1 MAILNLDLLNNN
13 NFVINADNADET
25 NVVNISGLGNSTL
38 TVDGVEATI
47 NSVAGVSAGA
57 NATFA
62 AENGGTLNVDQGLL
76 AVNALS
82 STTYKVGDNS
92 NVNVDASGINLGALD
107 SLLNA
112 NHSVEFSGENHTGT
126 FFYDPPTIS
135 VGSGLAPI
143 TFNTTGME
151 ATDQFIVDGKTL
163 SLDTTFLGGAAS
175 AYRNGV
181 LHLETGGL
189 GVLTANVHVEVPMS
203 QDQFDLFLANQGDYL
218 SGGTFTFPGEIVCF
232 ARGTHLLTNRG
243 EVAIEDLRE
252 GDMVITRDNGE
263 QPIRWIGSTRVG
275 APNISIPDSLRP
287 IRISAGS
294 LGKNSPKQDLIVS
307 PQHRVLVR
315 SRIAQR
321 MFGTTEVLVA
331 AKQLLQVD
339 GIDIAT
345 DLTEVEYF
353 HMLFEQHEVVIS
365 NGAETE
371 SLYTGPEALKSV
383 GRQAV
388 QEIFILFPELRQ
400 RDYISEPAR
409 PLLSGRQ
416 GRKLAVR
423 HVQNGQDLV
432 M

>member
-13 NFVINADNADET
+13 DVVINASNADET

-76 AVNALS
+76 AVNALT

-92 NVNVDASGINLGALD
+92 TVNVDASGIDLGALGT
-107 SLLNA
+107 LLNA
-112 NHSVEFSGENHTGT
+112 DHNVEFSGENHTGT
-126 FFYDPPTIS
+126 FFYDPPTVS
-135 VGSGLAPI
+135 LLSALNPI

-163 SLDTTFLGGAAS
+163 SLDTTILGGPAT

-181 LHLETGGL
+181 LHLETGG
-189 GVLTANVHVEVPMS
+189 GVLTPKVHVEVPMS
-203 QDQFDLFLANQGDYL
+203 QNQFDLFLANQGDYL

-232 ARGTHLLTNRG
+232 ARGTRLLTNRG
-243 EVAIEDLRE
+243 EVAVEDLRE

-263 QPIRWIGSTRVG
+263 QPIRWIGSTRIG
-275 APNISIPDSLRP
+275 SPNISIPDNLRP

>member
-13 NFVINADNADET
+13 DVVINSSNADET
-25 NVVNISGLGNSTL
+25 NIVNISGLGNSTL

-62 AENGGTLNVDQGLL
+62 AENGGTLNVNQGLL

-92 NVNVDASGINLGALD
+92 TVNVDASGIDLGALGT
-107 SLLNA
+107 LLNA
-112 NHSVEFSGENHTGT
+112 NHSVEFAGENHTGT
-126 FFYDPPTIS
+126 FFYDPPTVS
-135 VGSGLAPI
+135 LLSALNPI

-163 SLDTTFLGGAAS
+163 SLNTTPLGGPAT

-181 LHLETGGL
+181 LHLETGGGL
-189 GVLTANVHVEVPMS
+189 LTPKVHVTVPMS
-203 QDQFDLFLANQGDYL
+203 QEQFDLFLSNQNEYL
-218 SGGTFTFPGEIVCF
+218 NGGTFTFPGAIVCF
-232 ARGTHLLTNRG
+232 ARGTLILTTRG
-243 EVAIEDLRE
+243 EVAVEELRE
-252 GDMVITRDNGE
+252 NDMVITRDRGA
-263 QPIRWIGSTRVG
+263 QPLRWIGSVQIGTATVE
-275 APNISIPDSLRP
+275 IPLNLRP

-294 LGKNSPKQDLIVS
+294 LGKNSPAQDLIVS
-307 PQHRVLVR
+307 PQHRILVR

-321 MFGTTEVLVA
+321 MFGTGEVLVA

-345 DLTEVEYF
+345 DLAEVEYF
-353 HMLFEQHEVVIS
+353 HLLFDQHEVVIS

-388 QEIFILFPELRQ
+388 QEIFLLFPELRQ
-400 RDYISEPAR
+400 RDYSPEPAR

-423 HVQNGQDLV
+423 HAQNSQSLV

>member
-1 MAILNLDLLNNN
+1 
-13 NFVINADNADET
+13 
-25 NVVNISGLGNSTL
+25 
-38 TVDGVEATI
+38 
-47 NSVAGVSAGA
+47 
-57 NATFA
+57 
-62 AENGGTLNVDQGLL
+62 
-76 AVNALS
+76 
-82 STTYKVGDNS
+82 
-92 NVNVDASGINLGALD
+92 
-107 SLLNA
+107 
-112 NHSVEFSGENHTGT
+112 
-126 FFYDPPTIS
+126 
-135 VGSGLAPI
+135 
-143 TFNTTGME
+143 ME

-163 SLDTTFLGGAAS
+163 SLDTTFLGGPAT

-181 LHLETGGL
+181 LHLETGG
-189 GVLTANVHVEVPMS
+189 GVLTPKVHVEVPMS
-203 QDQFDLFLANQGDYL
+203 QNQFDLFLANQGDYL

-232 ARGTHLLTNRG
+232 ARGTRLLTNRG
-243 EVAIEDLRE
+243 EVAVEDLRE

-263 QPIRWIGSTRVG
+263 QPIRWIGSTRIG
-275 APNISIPDSLRP
+275 SPNISIPDNLRP